1 MTQEELKRQLDG
13 ILMNIEFPDA
23 TPDEKGVYVLRRND
37 IEGYFARLLPHYASD
52 IADVLVS
59 EGLIFKKDYRKSRS
73 AELAR
78 QEQFAE
84 EQGFAPDCS
93 PYYIALQYKKRAESI
108 RKETAQEIFGWFWHN
123 LVNLN
128 FITGNIEVNFA
139 ALQNFARTYG
149 IELIGKTE

>member
-1 MTQEELKRQLDG
+1 MTSDELKKKIAEELKKA
-13 ILMNIEFPDA
+13 MEPIEYGGDSEHPPEVHCL
-23 TPDEKGVYVLRRND
+23 TE
-37 IEGYFARLLPHYASD
+37 EE
-52 IADVLVS
+52 IADALIDA
-59 EGLIFKKDYRKSRS
+59 GLIFKIDYRKSRS

-78 QEQFAE
+78 QERFAE
-84 EQGFAPDCS
+84 EQGFTPDCS
-93 PYYIALQYKKRAESI
+93 PYYIALQYKKRAETI

-149 IELIGKTE
+149 IELIEKTESRKEIKNDE

>member
-1 MTQEELKRQLDG
+1 MTNDELKLEIISLIRDS
-13 ILMNIEFPDA
+13 A
-23 TPDEKGVYVLRRND
+23 DEWTGKD
-37 IEGYFARLLPHYASD
+37 SEGHSMIYLGK
-52 IADVLVS
+52 IADVLIS

-84 EQGFAPDCS
+84 EQGFTPDCS
-93 PYYIALQYKKRAESI
+93 PYYIALQYKKRAETI
-108 RKETAQEIFGWFWHN
+108 REETAQEIFAWFWHN

-128 FITGNIEVNFA
+128 FITGNIEVNFN

-149 IELIGKTE
+149 IELIEKTESRKEIKNDE